1 MNRKLFYSTEFK
13 EIMEEVLPAL
23 ASSLKLKVV
32 TGTAAETTPEFDALL
47 TGSGDTPDVETVS
60 ENDTALLMFTS
71 GTTGNPKRCMITH
84 GGIYNYVNATLAY
97 TGRMQHVRFLA
108 CHPNYHTSA
117 IICQMVGTMS
127 GTTFIMT
134 DNQDPVENLK
144 LIEKKN
150 SNHHGA
156 ASLFHI
162 PAESMGNAP
171 D

>member
-1 MNRKLFYSTEFK
+1 MR
-13 EIMEEVLPAL
+13 
-23 ASSLKLKVV
+23 
-32 TGTAAETTPEFDALL
+32 
-47 TGSGDTPDVETVS
+47 
-60 ENDTALLMFTS
+60 
-71 GTTGNPKRCMITH
+71 
-84 GGIYNYVNATLAY
+84 
-97 TGRMQHVRFLA
+97 HVRFLA

-162 PAESMGNAP
+162 PAESMGNAS